1 MAPVL
6 STVNESDCLNF
17 TAVKLYDTCVV
28 VDAHALYG
36 ELRRRQRSAN
46 GFGVGPFHMAAL
58 FKHAVTMFL
67 KCNIQPIFV
76 FQGLYKRI
84 VSQTLHY
91 NFLVNRVA
99 CKI

>member
-6 STVNESDCLNF
+6 STVIESDCLNF

-36 ELRRRQRSAN
+36 ELRRRQRSTK
-46 GFGVGPFHMAAL
+46 GYGVGPFHMAAL

-67 KCNIQPIFV
+67 KCNIQPIFL

-84 VSQTLHY
+84 VGQSF
-91 NFLVNRVA
+91 NSDFLVDRVVG
-99 CKI
+99 KI